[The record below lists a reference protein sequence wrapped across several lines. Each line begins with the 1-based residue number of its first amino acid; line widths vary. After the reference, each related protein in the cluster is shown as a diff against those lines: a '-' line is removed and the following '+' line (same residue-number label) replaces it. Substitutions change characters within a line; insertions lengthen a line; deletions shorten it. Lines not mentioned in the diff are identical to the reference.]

1 MKFRVLI
8 LIVAMAVAGA
18 CSSDPE
24 PDESASPAE
33 SPAAESPSPAG
44 SPAALSPG
52 PSAIASVPATGGI
65 DDPFKLV
72 SPEAAAAHI
81 LDAWKKGDKALA
93 AKFAD
98 QKVVDALLSRPY
110 TGPDPEFMGC
120 DHEVDH
126 YFCRYRFE
134 ASSMT
139 FRVDGGVSAGYHV
152 TELTE
157 RAD

>member
-1 MKFRVLI
+1 MKFRALV
-8 LIVAMAVAGA
+8 LIVAVAFAGA
-18 CSSDPE
+18 CSPDPE
-24 PDESASPAE
+24 PSESPSPAE
-33 SPAAESPSPAG
+33 SPAESPSPE
-44 SPAALSPG
+44 
-52 PSAIASVPATGGI
+52 PSAIASVPATGGTN
-65 DDPFKLV
+65 DPFKLV
-72 SPEAAAAHI
+72 SPESAAAQI
-81 LDAWKKGDKALA
+81 FEAWKKGDKALA

-98 QKVVDALLSRPY
+98 QDVVDTLLSRPY

-139 FRVDGGVSAGYHV
+139 LRVDGGVSAGYHV
-152 TELTE
+152 TEVTE